1 MTNGRPRDPAGFL
14 VPELPCPDCGH
25 RRILGYRMDNE
36 HGHHMHT
43 HYVCTFW
50 GSGMRRPCGWHGWS
64 VPGWDDADDAQILD
78 GITK

>member
-14 VPELPCPDCGH
+14 VPKLPCPDCGH

-50 GSGMRRPCGWHGWS
+50 GSGMRRACGWHGWS